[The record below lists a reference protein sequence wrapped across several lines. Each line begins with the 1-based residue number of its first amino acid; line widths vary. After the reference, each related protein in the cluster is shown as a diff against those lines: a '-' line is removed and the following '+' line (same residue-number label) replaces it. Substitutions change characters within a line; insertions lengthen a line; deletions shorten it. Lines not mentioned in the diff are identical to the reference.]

1 MRISKIALQ
10 VLAAREMNI
19 IKSNAMF
26 SKDFQCED
34 DFLLEIAKYQ
44 AIDEKVLQLEK
55 EFSENDNIS
64 CICVYDDIFPVINPN
79 TNNGNRPYLLFYR
92 GDIELLNN
100 LNNNV
105 AVIGLTEPS
114 ELIEQRERKFVQ
126 ELVDSN
132 MVIVSG
138 LAKGCDGIAH
148 EVCVSANKPTIAILP
163 STLKEIIPAVHKKL
177 AEDILSNGGLL
188 VTEYYREAASRNEV
202 IKRFVDRDGLQ
213 ALFAKAIILTASYRK
228 GQGDSGSRH
237 AMKSAQ
243 KYKIDR
249 YMMYEPQ
256 MDEHD
261 LQFGLNYD
269 YYINKEVNTL
279 DESAIGNIIE
289 SNNPNLNKNQIS
301 FSQLSLF

>member
-10 VLAAREMNI
+10 ILAAQEMNI

-26 SKDFQCED
+26 AKDFQCED

-44 AIDEKVLQLEK
+44 AIEEKVLQLEK

-92 GDIELLNN
+92 GDIDLLNN

-114 ELIEQRERKFVQ
+114 ELIKQRERKFVQ

-138 LAKGCDGIAH
+138 LAKGCDEIAH

-163 STLKEIIPAVHKKL
+163 STLQEIIPAVHKKL
-177 AEDILSNGGLL
+177 AEDILSKGGLL
-188 VTEYYREAASRNEV
+188 VTEYYREASSRNEV

-261 LQFGLNYD
+261 LQFGLNCD

-279 DESAIGNIIE
+279 DASAIGKIIE
-289 SNNPNLNKNQIS
+289 SNNPNLNKNQTS